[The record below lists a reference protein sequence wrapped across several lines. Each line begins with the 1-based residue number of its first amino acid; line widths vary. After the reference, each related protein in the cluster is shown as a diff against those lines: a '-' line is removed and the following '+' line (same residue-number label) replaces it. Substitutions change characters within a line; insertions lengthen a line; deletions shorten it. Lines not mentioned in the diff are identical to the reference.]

1 MKKVLLDVIGRLVVD
16 IPFAQESL
24 PLGEVVTTSMVELDS
39 ACGKDGMD
47 LCRAHIYL
55 LPTLHS

>member
-1 MKKVLLDVIGRLVVD
+1 MKVVPLDVIGRLVVD
-16 IPFAQESL
+16 IPFAMDPL

-47 LCRAHIYL
+47 L
-55 LPTLHS
+55 